1 MYKNWPAAILSA
13 VELPKIKFPVLC
25 IEQHQGTYL
34 AAHHHDETYKTQL
47 GYDSIMAPTYWIVN
61 IPRYQGRSV
70 QWPASGVSPKS
81 QDIYILECGIW
92 YRIHESL

>member
-1 MYKNWPAAILSA
+1 MTGSPQFATIVVYSFANFYFNSGLISYYGNTTLTVVLGMYKNWPAAILSA

-47 GYDSIMAPTYWIVN
+47 GYDSIMAPTY
-61 IPRYQGRSV
+61 
-70 QWPASGVSPKS
+70 
-81 QDIYILECGIW
+81 
-92 YRIHESL
+92 